1 MSSYLELSVG
11 KLDVLLD
18 TIEVAEVMELV
29 DNEKINNDYYLW
41 REKSVRVFFMN
52 EILANT
58 TGNDSSDQAGIIYQ
72 SNEQS
77 PILLVVDRIEKMWNL
92 EGNEFIEMPTINEKL
107 SALFDGIYS
116 ASVERQL
123 LKFKIPVTEQ
133 GLEQC

>member
-11 KLDVLLD
+11 KLHVLLD

-58 TGNDSSDQAGIIYQ
+58 TGNDSSDKAGIIYQ